1 MLTPQFTLTALPN
14 IPLVQREDDLS
25 AIILRGLNDAY
36 IDLQD
41 DDIFVLAQKIV
52 SKSEGRMVR
61 LRDVTPTP
69 RAIELA
75 RESGKDA
82 RFCEVVL
89 WDAREILRVRD
100 GLIIVETNHGWVCA
114 NAGIDRSNVAPHNDE
129 EWVLRLPE
137 DADRSAR
144 ELRDRLR
151 AVTSHDIGVIVN
163 DTHGRA
169 WRNGA
174 VGIAI
179 GVAGLPAVEDLRG
192 RTDLFGYHL
201 QVTTVGIADQIA
213 SAASLLQGQA
223 DEGRPVVHVRGIT
236 AARRDGS
243 SREIVRKAKTYFDD
257 SRIGWRA
264 AIKICCLMTFVLESQ
279 CIGE

>member
-1 MLTPQFTLTALPN
+1 MHLTLIPLPN
-14 IPLVQREDDLS
+14 IPLIQRGDNLA
-25 AIILRGLNDAY
+25 AIILRGLSDAK
-36 IDLQD
+36 IDLLD
-41 DDIFVLAQKIV
+41 DDVLVLAQKIV
-52 SKSEGRMVR
+52 SKAEGRMVR
-61 LRDVTPTP
+61 LSDVTPSP
-69 RAIELA
+69 RALELA

-89 WDAREILRVRD
+89 WDTHEIVRVRD

-114 NAGIDRSNVAPHNDE
+114 NAGIDRSNVAPHNAE

-137 DADRSAR
+137 NADRSAR
-144 ELRDRLR
+144 ELRERLR
-151 AVTSHDIGVIVN
+151 AASARDLGVVVN

-174 VGIAI
+174 IGVAI

-201 QVTTVGIADQIA
+201 QVTTLGLADQIA
-213 SAASLLQGQA
+213 SAASLVQGQA
-223 DEGRPVVHVRGIT
+223 DEGRPIVHVRGIT

-243 SREIVRKAKTYFDD
+243 SREIVREKDQDLF
-257 SRIGWRA
+257 R
-264 AIKICCLMTFVLESQ
+264 
-279 CIGE
+279 

>member
-1 MLTPQFTLTALPN
+1 MPLILTALPN
-14 IPLVQREDDLS
+14 IPLIQRGDDLT
-25 AIILRGLNDAY
+25 AIILRGLADAKIHLQND
-36 IDLQD
+36 DVL
-41 DDIFVLAQKIV
+41 VLAQKIV

-61 LRDVTPTP
+61 LREVTPSP
-69 RAIELA
+69 RALELA
-75 RESGKDA
+75 SESGKDA

-89 WDAREILRVRD
+89 WDAREVLRVRE

-114 NAGIDRSNVAPHNDE
+114 NAGIDRSNVAPHSDE

-151 AVTSHDIGVIVN
+151 TAAACEVGVIVN

-174 VGIAI
+174 IGIAI
-179 GVAGLPAVEDLRG
+179 GVAGLAAVEDLRG
-192 RTDLFGYHL
+192 HTDLFGYQL
-201 QVTTVGIADQIA
+201 QVTTVGLADQIA

-223 DEGRPVVHVRGIT
+223 DEGRPIVHVRGIDLT
-236 AARRDGS
+236 RRDGS
-243 SREIVRKAKTYFDD
+243 SREIVREKGQDLF
-257 SRIGWRA
+257 R
-264 AIKICCLMTFVLESQ
+264 
-279 CIGE
+279 

>member
-1 MLTPQFTLTALPN
+1 MLTPQLTLTALPN
-14 IPLVQREDDLS
+14 IPLIQRGDDLTV
-25 AIILRGLNDAY
+25 IILRGLSDAN
-36 IDLQD
+36 IELED
-41 DDIFVLAQKIV
+41 DDVLVLAQKIV

-69 RAIELA
+69 RAHELA

-89 WDAREILRVRD
+89 WDAHEILRVRD

-114 NAGIDRSNVAPHNDE
+114 NAGIDRSNVAPHDDE

-144 ELRDRLR
+144 ALRDRLR
-151 AVTSHDIGVIVN
+151 AATLCEIGVIVN

-174 VGIAI
+174 IGIAI

-201 QVTTVGIADQIA
+201 QVTTVGLADQIA

-223 DEGRPVVHVRGIT
+223 DEGRPIVHVRGI
-236 AARRDGS
+236 AATRRDGS
-243 SREIVRKAKTYFDD
+243 SREIVREKGQDLF
-257 SRIGWRA
+257 R
-264 AIKICCLMTFVLESQ
+264 
-279 CIGE
+279 